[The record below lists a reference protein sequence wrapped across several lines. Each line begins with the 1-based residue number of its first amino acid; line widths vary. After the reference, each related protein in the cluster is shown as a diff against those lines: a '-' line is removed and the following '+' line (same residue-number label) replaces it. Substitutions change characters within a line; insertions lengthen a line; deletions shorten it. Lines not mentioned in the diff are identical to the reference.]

1 MKSYI
6 TLDIR
11 FDENGEITGD
21 TFEAV
26 EKQLVKAEGADA
38 FYDLTGVACALCAGF
53 EDRKQAGESL
63 CLEFGDTY
71 YLGHEIAEEVAH
83 A

>member
-1 MKSYI
+1 MKNYI

-26 EKQLVKAEGADA
+26 EKQLVEAEGAEA
-38 FYDLTGVACALCAGF
+38 FYDLTGFACALCAGF

-63 CLEFGDTY
+63 CLDVVNTY
-71 YLGHEIAEEVAH
+71 YIGHEIAEEVAH